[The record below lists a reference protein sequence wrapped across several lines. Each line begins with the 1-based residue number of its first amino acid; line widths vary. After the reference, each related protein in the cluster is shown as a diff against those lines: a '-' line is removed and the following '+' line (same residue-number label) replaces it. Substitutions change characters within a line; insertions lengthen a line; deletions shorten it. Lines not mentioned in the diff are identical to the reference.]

1 MLQHLQ
7 AQGGDRSESP
17 KEFDV
22 PALSQDVNR
31 YVLICTHQAHIT
43 INNNVLFVH
52 SADGFS
58 DHDAF
63 EDW

>member
-31 YVLICTHQAHIT
+31 YNYLILHTSGPHH
-43 INNNVLFVH
+43 
-52 SADGFS
+52 
-58 DHDAF
+58 
-63 EDW
+63 